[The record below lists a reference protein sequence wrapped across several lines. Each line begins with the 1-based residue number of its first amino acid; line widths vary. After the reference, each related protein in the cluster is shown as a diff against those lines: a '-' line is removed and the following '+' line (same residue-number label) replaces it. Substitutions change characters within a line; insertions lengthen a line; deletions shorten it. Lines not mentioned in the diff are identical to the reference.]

1 MARIAGGTDIGLR
14 KDEDFSLAHRRF
26 FNPEMRPSM
35 PHTGMSLF
43 PEQRK
48 EYLSKLLADDP
59 ALSLYDLS
67 TVKEYSEQPSAY
79 RKSIYDSSFN
89 SATGYHDPTGSYV
102 KNIEDLG
109 TKPGKWGESYY
120 DKELARVAG
129 HELTHG
135 LLNKYG
141 IDIDLP
147 ETRQISEFG
156 PDYSVDRYGEDIYIG
171 KTHEKNEILN
181 RLLDIQKGETT
192 GAAKMYL
199 QGSPYSISKHPSG
212 EYGFEGLMRAL
223 GPYAE
228 EFYSKVEEDKDEDMK
243 RKIIMDRRAT
253 KKGLAQV
260 AMQKRIQEAE
270 AAKQQAPLRAAGAYS
285 PQVQQDPGGGGTWH
299 QQTRAKEK
307 AGVQVAGPGFGKGA
321 YFADGGLIDLYNYG
335 GF

>member
-1 MARIAGGTDIGLR
+1 MRIEFG
-14 KDEDFSLAHRRF
+14 
-26 FNPEMRPSM
+26 PSR
-35 PHTGMSLF
+35 L
-43 PEQRK
+43 
-48 EYLSKLLADDP
+48 
-59 ALSLYDLS
+59 
-67 TVKEYSEQPSAY
+67 
-79 RKSIYDSSFN
+79 
-89 SATGYHDPTGSYV
+89 GYYDPTGSYV
-102 KNIEDLG
+102 KDIEKLG
-109 TKPGKWGESYY
+109 TKQGTWGESLY
-120 DKELARVAG
+120 DKYLAGTAS

-199 QGSPYSISKHPSG
+199 QSSPYSISKHPSG
-212 EYGFEGLMRAL
+212 EYGYEGLMKAL

-321 YFADGGLIDLYNYG
+321 YFADGGIVDLYNYG

>member
-1 MARIAGGTDIGLR
+1 MARIAGRRRMGPGSGR
-14 KDEDFSLAHRRF
+14 DEGFSLAAKRL

-43 PEQRK
+43 PGQRS
-48 EYLSKLLADDP
+48 EYLSKLLAGDP

-67 TVKEYSEQPSAY
+67 TVKKYSEQPDPYLKKVMPLSARGY
-79 RKSIYDSSFN
+79 YDD
-89 SATGYHDPTGSYV
+89 GLSYV
-102 KNIEDLG
+102 KDIEKLG
-109 TKPGKWGESYY
+109 TYPGKSGESWG
-120 DKELARVAG
+120 DKTLATVAG

-135 LLNKYG
+135 LLLKYG

-147 ETRQISEFG
+147 ETRQGSGWGI
-156 PDYSVDRYGEDIYIG
+156 DRHGNKVYIG

-181 RLLDIQKGETT
+181 LLLDIQKGDTSGKPQME
-192 GAAKMYL
+192 L
-199 QGSPYSISKHPSG
+199 QSSPYSISKHPSG
-212 EYGFEGLMRAL
+212 EYGFEGLMSAL

-321 YFADGGLIDLYNYG
+321 YFADGGMVDKTLSGRSRDI
-335 GF
+335 